1 VDHIVPKNHGG
12 SDDFSNLQA
21 LCFRCNVGSSKAQA
35 VDQLFNRAAQ
45 LAGHVLENLPQ
56 GADP

>member
-1 VDHIVPKNHGG
+1 M
-12 SDDFSNLQA
+12 
-21 LCFRCNVGSSKAQA
+21 AQA
-35 VDQLFNRAAQ
+35 VDQLFDRAAQ